1 MKATAAGFPFIVTLV
16 PSRLV
21 GSLPLT
27 ISVEGFHGLESPAGA
42 RLVPKMAT
50 QPPDAIGP
58 PALKLA
64 PPTIALTAGAGPPPG
79 GVVVPPPG
87 SANLET
93 VPLKPVPPAEGVP

>member
-64 PPTIALTAGAGPPPG
+64 PPTIALTAGATG
-79 GVVVPPPG
+79 GGVPPPPP
-87 SANLET
+87 SASLKT
-93 VPLKPVPPAEGVP
+93 VPLKPVPPAEV